1 MTKAELEQCVEEY
14 GKDIYSFCRQI
25 TGSEQEG
32 EELYQDTF
40 LKAMELLKR
49 MDIQQNP
56 RCYLLSVAV
65 KLWKNKRRKYA
76 WRQRIVP
83 QSNIAE
89 MTGVEGLETASC
101 YGYQGSNNSC
111 EAEILRREQQAYV
124 HYCIDMLPEKLKL
137 PVILYYAAE
146 LSVSEIAACL
156 KIPAGTVKSR
166 LYKARTMLKEQL
178 EVAGYDR

>member
-14 GKDIYSFCRQI
+14 GKDIYSFCRRI

-83 QSNIAE
+83 
-89 MTGVEGLETASC
+89 
-101 YGYQGSNNSC
+101 
-111 EAEILRREQQAYV
+111 
-124 HYCIDMLPEKLKL
+124 
-137 PVILYYAAE
+137 
-146 LSVSEIAACL
+146 
-156 KIPAGTVKSR
+156 
-166 LYKARTMLKEQL
+166 
-178 EVAGYDR
+178 